1 MCSKLLETKPCL
13 NSRCPHN
20 LFWEGLKLNRQR
32 VHMTDK
38 ALRIRNCCR
47 LIREPWTSEEIA
59 EVWGLRRSTVERSEE
74 LAWRKLRKKSYGREQ
89 REVVSHL
96 Q

>member
-1 MCSKLLETKPCL
+1 MCSQLLETKPCL
-13 NSRCPHN
+13 NSRCSHN
-20 LFWEGLKLNRQR
+20 LFWDGLKLNRQR